1 MSSDRRLT
9 HLSSPV
15 TFQTDSSMNIPSRIV
30 LLSALAF
37 TLTTGVLAQR
47 RDPKNAVRKSATS
60 ASVLCEGDLIP
71 RGYVIVGYKSSTTC
85 GAKSEV
91 VIKKP
96 EEAEIV
102 CSGSPI
108 PDGYHVANQMSSA
121 DCLVRG
127 AAPFANALS
136 IVSNVE
142 SGSGSANRSNV
153 SYDRF
158 EDVSKVQMP
167 EELLYRDPPNSEF
180 DPAEIYI
187 AAAYVFK
194 GQTPSPP
201 RSVAVFFRYRVLFDL
216 GFDSVS
222 FIADGQR
229 FRFESALKM
238 NRTDTVENKYG
249 GYTSYSNSTY
259 VVEMPLNSF
268 LAIVNSSSIEMRAA
282 GREFNLSG
290 GALGALRRF
299 ANGIKG

>member
-1 MSSDRRLT
+1 
-9 HLSSPV
+9 
-15 TFQTDSSMNIPSRIV
+15 MNRAIRVI
-30 LLSALAF
+30 LLSALAL
-37 TLTTGVLAQR
+37 TLSTGSLAQTR
-47 RDPKNAVRKSATS
+47 NPKNVARKSATT
-60 ASVLCEGDLIP
+60 APSVLCEGDPIP
-71 RGYVIVGYKSSTTC
+71 RGYVIVGYKSSTRC

-108 PDGYHVANQMSSA
+108 PDGYHAANQMSSA
-121 DCLVRG
+121 DCLVKG
-127 AAPFANALS
+127 TSPFANALS

-142 SGSGSANRSNV
+142 SGSVSPNRSNV

-167 EELLYRDPPNSEF
+167 EELLYRDSRDFEF
-180 DPAEIYI
+180 DPPEIYI
-187 AAAYVFK
+187 SAAYVFK

-201 RSVAVFFRYRVLFDL
+201 RSVAVLFRYRALFDL
-216 GFDSVS
+216 GFDPVS

-229 FRFESALKM
+229 FRFENALKIYKS
-238 NRTDTVENKYG
+238 DTVENKHG

-259 VVEMPLNSF
+259 IVEMPLNSF
-268 LAIVNSSSIEMRAA
+268 LTIVNSSSIEMRAA
-282 GREFNLSG
+282 GREISFSG
-290 GALGALRRF
+290 SALGALRRF

>member
-1 MSSDRRLT
+1 
-9 HLSSPV
+9 
-15 TFQTDSSMNIPSRIV
+15 MNRAIRVI
-30 LLSALAF
+30 LLSALA
-37 TLTTGVLAQR
+37 LTVSTGSLAQTR
-47 RDPKNAVRKSATS
+47 NPKNVGRKSATT
-60 ASVLCEGDLIP
+60 APSVLCEGDPIP
-71 RGYVIVGYKSSTTC
+71 SGYVIVGYKSSTRC

-108 PDGYHVANQMSSA
+108 PDGYHAANQMSSA
-121 DCLVRG
+121 DCLVKG
-127 AAPFANALS
+127 AAPLANALS

-158 EDVSKVQMP
+158 EDASKVQMP
-167 EELLYRDPPNSEF
+167 EELLYREPRNSEF

-194 GQTPSPP
+194 GKTPSPP

-216 GFDSVS
+216 GFDSIS

-229 FRFESALKM
+229 FRFESSVSS
-238 NRTDTVENKYG
+238 NRSDTVENKYR

-259 VVEMPLNSF
+259 VVDMPLNSF
-268 LAIVNSSSIEMRAA
+268 LRIVNSNSVEMRAA

-299 ANGIKG
+299 AHGIKG

>member
-1 MSSDRRLT
+1 
-9 HLSSPV
+9 
-15 TFQTDSSMNIPSRIV
+15 MNRPSRV
-30 LLSALAF
+30 LFLSALAL
-37 TLTTGVLAQR
+37 TITTGVLAQR
-47 RDPKNAVRKSATS
+47 RDAKNAARKSATTPS
-60 ASVLCEGDLIP
+60 ILCEGDQIP
-71 RGYVIVGYKSSTTC
+71 RGYVIVGYKSSTRC
-85 GAKSEV
+85 SVKSEV

-108 PDGYHVANQMSSA
+108 PDGYHIANQLTST

-127 AAPFANALS
+127 TTAFTNALS
-136 IVSNVE
+136 IVSNGE
-142 SGSGSANRSNV
+142 IGSGTANRSNV

-167 EELLYRDPPNSEF
+167 EELLYRDPRDFEF
-180 DPAEIYI
+180 DPPEIYI
-187 AAAYVFK
+187 SAAYVFK
-194 GQTPSPP
+194 GQTPSRP
-201 RSVAVFFRYRVLFDL
+201 RSVAVLFRYRALFDL
-216 GFDSVS
+216 GFDPVS

-229 FRFESALKM
+229 FRFESASKM
-238 NRTDTVENKYG
+238 NRSDTVENKHG

-268 LAIVNSSSIEMRAA
+268 LTIVNSSSVEMRAA
-282 GREFNLSG
+282 GREFSLAG

>member
-1 MSSDRRLT
+1 
-9 HLSSPV
+9 
-15 TFQTDSSMNIPSRIV
+15 MNRPSRIV

-37 TLTTGVLAQR
+37 TLTIGVLAQR
-47 RDPKNAVRKSATS
+47 RDPTKATRN
-60 ASVLCEGDLIP
+60 SVNTPPIVCEGDPIP
-71 RGYVIVGYKSSTTC
+71 RGYVIVGYKSSTRC

-108 PDGYHVANQMSSA
+108 PDGYHPANQMSSA
-121 DCLVRG
+121 DCLAKG

-142 SGSGSANRSNV
+142 SGSGSANRSSV

-167 EELLYRDPPNSEF
+167 EELLYREPRNSEF

-194 GQTPSPP
+194 GHTPSPP

-216 GFDSVS
+216 GFGSVS

-229 FRFESALKM
+229 FRFESASKVI
-238 NRTDTVENKYG
+238 RSDTVENKHG

-268 LAIVNSSSIEMRAA
+268 LSIVNSSSVEMRAA
-282 GREFNLSG
+282 GREFSLSG
-290 GALGALRRF
+290 DALRALRRF
-299 ANGIKG
+299 ANGIKS